1 MAAMVASNGT
11 NGHGGS
17 NAFRGSGNASAE
29 PVLAL
34 LEEDDDYLKAH
45 ALRALNQGNNIM
57 NHWHEVAEYVSE
69 IEALSE
75 VRRRHLPSTAQAV
88 RPRGVRRPFDDD

>member
-1 MAAMVASNGT
+1 MATLVAN
-11 NGHGGS
+11 
-17 NAFRGSGNASAE
+17 GNAGVFGLRTASSSE
-29 PVLAL
+29 SILAL

-75 VRRRHLPSTAQAV
+75 VRSFPAGRRRAYPQCSPAARAGTPDPPS
-88 RPRGVRRPFDDD
+88 